1 MAIRIRRQWAATLLA
16 AAGVPLVVVAI
27 VSLASGRSTEVSP
40 DTVPRVAAVGD
51 NPAARGGA
59 LSAAIEGFQKRLR
72 DVPTDGPTWA
82 ALSIPYI
89 EQARITA
96 DPSYYAKAQGALER
110 SFQVKPDDNAEAMIG
125 MGALANARHDFAAAR
140 DWGEKARAIR
150 PDTAEVYAVLTDAYT
165 QLGQPQAAT
174 DAVQH
179 MLDLQPGVSSLTRAS
194 YDLELHGRVAD
205 ARTALLQALEEA
217 ITTSDVAYCRY
228 YLGEL
233 AFNSG
238 QLDEAARQYQA
249 GINAGEDSPALEQG
263 LAKVAAARG
272 NLDAALVRYQR
283 LTQQLPLPQYIAEY
297 AELLTVAGRG
307 DQAKTQLELLDA
319 QQRLFAANG
328 VTDDLTAAIT
338 QADLGDPAQAVAH
351 GRAEW
356 NHRHMLLVADAL
368 AWALHAD
375 GHDADAL
382 GYADQAAATGYRSA
396 LFSYHRGMILKA
408 LGRDAEARQELSTAL
423 QINPYFSPLQ
433 APRALAALAQLRDT
447 R

>member
-125 MGALANARHDFAAAR
+125 MGALTNARHDFAAAR

-272 NLDAALVRYQR
+272 NRDAALVRYQR

>member
-1 MAIRIRRQWAATLLA
+1 MSNRNRRQWLASLLA
-16 AAGVPLVVVAI
+16 AVGGPLVVIAVL
-27 VSLASGRSTEVSP
+27 SLVSGRSTDVSAAP
-40 DTVPRVAAVGD
+40 VPRVAAGGD
-51 NPAARGGA
+51 SPAARGAA
-59 LSAAIEGFQKRLR
+59 LSAAIQAYQTRLR
-72 DVPTDGPTWA
+72 DVPTDGLTWA
-82 ALSIPYI
+82 HLSIPYI

-110 SFQVKPDDNAEAMIG
+110 SFQVKPADNAEAMIG
-125 MGALANARHDFAAAR
+125 MGALANARHDFAAGR
-140 DWGEKARAIR
+140 GWGEKARAIR
-150 PDTAEVYAVLTDAYT
+150 PDTAAVYGVLTDSYT
-165 QLGQPQAAT
+165 QLGQADAAT
-174 DAVQH
+174 DAAQH

-205 ARTALLQALEEA
+205 ARTALAQALDGA
-217 ITTSDVAYCRY
+217 TTPSDVAYCRY

-238 QLDEAARQYQA
+238 QLAEAQQQYQA
-249 GINAGEDSPALEQG
+249 GITAGGGSPALEQG

-272 NLDAALVRYQR
+272 NLEEALTGYQQ

-307 DQAKTQLELLDA
+307 AQARAQLALLDA

-328 VTDDLTAAIT
+328 VTDDLTAATT

-351 GRAEW
+351 ARAEW
-356 NHRHMLLVADAL
+356 NHRHMVLVADAL

-375 GHDADAL
+375 GRDAAAL
-382 GYADQAAATGYRSA
+382 GYADKAAALGYRNA
-396 LFSYHRGMILKA
+396 LFLYHRGMILKG
-408 LGRDAEARQELSTAL
+408 LGRDADAQQALFTAL

-433 APRALAALAQLRDT
+433 APRARAALAQLQAAR
-447 R
+447 

>member
-1 MAIRIRRQWAATLLA
+1 
-16 AAGVPLVVVAI
+16 
-27 VSLASGRSTEVSP
+27 
-40 DTVPRVAAVGD
+40 
-51 NPAARGGA
+51 
-59 LSAAIEGFQKRLR
+59 
-72 DVPTDGPTWA
+72 A

-140 DWGEKARAIR
+140 DWGEKVRAIR

-205 ARTALLQALEEA
+205 ARTALLQALDES

-272 NLDAALVRYQR
+272 NLDAALVSYQR
-283 LTQQLPLPQYIAEY
+283 VTQQLPLPQYIAEY

-307 DQAKTQLELLDA
+307 AQAKTQLELLDA

-356 NHRHMLLVADAL
+356 DHRHMLLVADAL
-368 AWALHAD
+368 SWALHVD
-375 GHDADAL
+375 GRDAEAL
-382 GYADQAAATGYRSA
+382 GYADQAAATGYRNA

-408 LGRDAEARQELSTAL
+408 LGRDAEARQALSAAL
-423 QINPYFSPLQ
+423 RINPYFSPLQ
-433 APRALAALAQLRDT
+433 APRARAALAQPRDA

>member
-1 MAIRIRRQWAATLLA
+1 MSIRSRRQWAASLLA
-16 AAGVPLVVVAI
+16 AAGVPLVVVAV
-27 VSLASGRSTEVSP
+27 VSLISGHSADVSTDP
-40 DTVPRVAAVGD
+40 VPRVAALGD
-51 NPAARGGA
+51 SPAARGGT
-59 LSAAIEGFQKRLR
+59 LSAVIQADQKRLR
-72 DVPTDGPTWA
+72 EVPTDGLTWA

-110 SFQVKPDDNAEAMIG
+110 SFQVKPADNAEAMIG
-125 MGALANARHDFAAAR
+125 MGALANARHDFAAGR

-150 PDTAEVYAVLTDAYT
+150 PDTAAVYAVLIDSYT
-165 QLGQPQAAT
+165 QLGQPAAAT
-174 DAVQH
+174 DAAQH

-205 ARTALLQALEEA
+205 ARTALSQALDDA
-217 ITTSDVAYCRY
+217 TTPSDVAYCRY

-249 GINAGEDSPALEQG
+249 GITAGGQSPTLEQG

-272 NLDAALVRYQR
+272 NIDEALAGYQR

-297 AELLTVAGRG
+297 AELLTVAGHS
-307 DQAKTQLELLDA
+307 DQAKDQLALLDA

-328 VTDDLTAAIT
+328 VADDLTAAIT
-338 QADLGDPAQAVAH
+338 QADLGDPAQAVVH

-356 NHRHMLLVADAL
+356 SHRHMILVADVL
-368 AWALHAD
+368 AWALHTD
-375 GHDADAL
+375 GKDAEAL

-396 LFSYHRGMILKA
+396 LFAYHRGIILKG
-408 LGRDAEARQELSTAL
+408 LGRDAEAEQALSTAL

-433 APRALAALAQLRDT
+433 TPRARAALAQLQAAR
-447 R
+447 

>member
-1 MAIRIRRQWAATLLA
+1 MANRNRRQWSASLLA
-16 AAGVPLVVVAI
+16 AAGVPLVVVAV
-27 VSLASGRSTEVSP
+27 VSFAAGRSP
-40 DTVPRVAAVGD
+40 DSASEPVPQAAAVGD
-51 NPAARGGA
+51 SPAARGGA
-59 LSAAIEGFQKRLR
+59 LSAAIQAYQKRLR
-72 DVPTDGPTWA
+72 DVPTDGVTWA

-110 SFQVKPDDNAEAMIG
+110 SFQVKPADNAEAMIG
-125 MGALANARHDFAAAR
+125 MGALANARHDFMAGR

-150 PDTAEVYAVLTDAYT
+150 PDTAAVYGVLTDSYT
-165 QLGQPQAAT
+165 QLGQAAAAT

-205 ARTALLQALEEA
+205 ASTALVQALDQS
-217 ITTSDVAYCRY
+217 TTPSDVAFCRY

-238 QLDEAARQYQA
+238 QLAEAQKQYQA
-249 GINAGEDSPALEQG
+249 GITAGASSPALEQG

-272 NLDAALVRYQR
+272 DLAGALAGYQR

-297 AELLTVAGRG
+297 VELLTVAGRG
-307 DQAKTQLELLDA
+307 DQAKQQLALLDA

-328 VTDDLTAAIT
+328 VTDDLTAATT

-351 GRAEW
+351 AQAEW
-356 NHRHMLLVADAL
+356 NHRHMVLVADAL

-375 GHDADAL
+375 GHDAEALDYADKAAAL
-382 GYADQAAATGYRSA
+382 GDRNA
-396 LFSYHRGMILKA
+396 LFAYHRGMILKG
-408 LGRDAEARQELSTAL
+408 LGRNAEAEQALSTAV

-433 APRALAALAQLRDT
+433 APRARAALAQLRSA